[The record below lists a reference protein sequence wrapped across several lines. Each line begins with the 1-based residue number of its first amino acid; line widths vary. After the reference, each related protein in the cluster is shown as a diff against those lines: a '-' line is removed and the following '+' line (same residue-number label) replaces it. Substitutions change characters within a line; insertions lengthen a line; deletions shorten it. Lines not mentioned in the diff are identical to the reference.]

1 MPYLLQLLLSF
12 YTLAAMLSKAVYMVT
27 IFSPISTLQLMP
39 IWLSSPLLKLL
50 TSLPKVIC
58 KSHNAKFNGTTQRIW
73 ASSPLLP
80 SKNILFLKRCHNTFV
95 FLLFFLAFLNHIGS
109 TPPFLPTCKY
119 LFPTGL
125 YPRSSFLSTLN
136 SFLCYLIYW

>member
-50 TSLPKVIC
+50 TSLPKVIW
-58 KSHNAKFNGTTQRIW
+58 KSHNAK
-73 ASSPLLP
+73 
-80 SKNILFLKRCHNTFV
+80 
-95 FLLFFLAFLNHIGS
+95 
-109 TPPFLPTCKY
+109 
-119 LFPTGL
+119 
-125 YPRSSFLSTLN
+125 
-136 SFLCYLIYW
+136 